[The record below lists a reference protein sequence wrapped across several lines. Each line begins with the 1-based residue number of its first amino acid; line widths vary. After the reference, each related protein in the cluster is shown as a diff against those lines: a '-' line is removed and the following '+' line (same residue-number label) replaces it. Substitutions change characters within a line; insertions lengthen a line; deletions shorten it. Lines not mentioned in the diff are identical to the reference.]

1 MTAKPLATFGAS
13 EVFSILRNGKPRTRA
28 ELSAQTGFARSTVT
42 ARIDSLLKLGFV
54 CPVSLSPSTGGRPPA
69 RVAFNPGARIVAAA
83 DIGATHATVALANLS
98 GKTLVATQEMIDVS
112 LGPKKVL
119 DWLVERVEDLLQ
131 ETKRPTAEMIAIG
144 IGLPGPVEFS
154 SGKPSNPP
162 IMPGWDGFDVPD
174 YVRRSFD
181 VPVLVDNDVNIMAL
195 GEREVCWP
203 DVDDMI
209 FLKIAT
215 GIGAGI
221 ISGGELQHGAEGSA
235 GDVGHVPVSRAA
247 GILCRCGNTGCLEAI
262 AGSPTIAAVLR
273 QQGINASS
281 GIDIVN
287 LVRKGDLNA
296 IQVMRQVGRDV
307 GEMLNTC
314 VSIVNPSL
322 VVVGG
327 SMAQAGEHL
336 IAGIREAVYAR
347 SMPLA
352 TQHLSIVQSQI
363 GTEAGIVGAGIMAV
377 NYVLSPERIEA
388 LTSI

>member
-1 MTAKPLATFGAS
+1 M
-13 EVFSILRNGKPRTRA
+13 
-28 ELSAQTGFARSTVT
+28 
-42 ARIDSLLKLGFV
+42 
-54 CPVSLSPSTGGRPPA
+54 
-69 RVAFNPGARIVAAA
+69 AAA